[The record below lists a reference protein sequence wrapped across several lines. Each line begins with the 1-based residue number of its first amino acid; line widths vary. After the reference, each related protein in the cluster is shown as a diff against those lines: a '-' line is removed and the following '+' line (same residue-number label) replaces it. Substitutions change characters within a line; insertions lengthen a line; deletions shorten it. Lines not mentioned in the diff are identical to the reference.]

1 MPEKVSLPAE
11 PRTCVAPF
19 FLSPELGFGQSKCR
33 KSTPLS
39 LSWPRC
45 QSRASRTNVFE
56 RLSASFA
63 VRRQGWGLAG
73 EVAGAGG
80 REGRTGVENREEGVA
95 GDEAGTLGNDAE
107 GETHD
112 ELNDGSEDGH
122 GGLRAAHEVTRDD
135 SHETGLSGDAAN
147 GAAEAEEQLH
157 HDGAAEK
164 GDERSGHV
172 ADGEHGARG
181 NVERH
186 AKRAA
191 KLAGGDGAGGPA
203 GFEKAEAARAGMKNV
218 VGESDEDDVGADD
231 ACHHDGMRD
240 AESAD
245 ERLLF
250 EIGEAFLEVGVNGE
264 GEAGFGDFGIA
275 AGLKSFG
282 SGFSGFGK
290 LAGIFLV
297 VAGRNVAAAHAAE
310 TKGGGKV
317 GESVDGEN
325 SGDSGAIV
333 DKADKCPGDEHAA
346 LDTHQDGGVGPCELA
361 GRNDFLD

>member
-73 EVAGAGG
+73 EEAGAG
-80 REGRTGVENREEGVA
+80 
-95 GDEAGTLGNDAE
+95 
-107 GETHD
+107 
-112 ELNDGSEDGH
+112 
-122 GGLRAAHEVTRDD
+122 
-135 SHETGLSGDAAN
+135 
-147 GAAEAEEQLH
+147 EAEEQLH

-191 KLAGGDGAGGPA
+191 KLAGDEAAGDGAGGPA
-203 GFEKAEAARAGMKNV
+203 GFEEAQAARAGVKDV
-218 VGESDEDDVGADD
+218 VGESDEDDVGAYH

-240 AESAD
+240 AESAN

-250 EIGEAFLEVGVNGE
+250 EIGEAFLEIGVNGE
-264 GEAGFGDFGIA
+264 GESGFGDFGIA
-275 AGLKSFG
+275 ARLEGFG

-290 LAGIFLV
+290 FAGIFLV
-297 VAGRNVAAAHAAE
+297 VAGRNVAAAHAVE

-325 SGDSGAIV
+325 SGDAGAIV
-333 DKADKCPGDEHAA
+333 DKADEGAGDEHAA
-346 LDTHQDGGVGPCELA
+346 LHADE
-361 GRNDFLD
+361 N